1 MTEVLEPSDWG
12 WQLVDGKGLRP
23 ILTDKKY
30 APDELTKVIICKC
43 KMTTKQPCSTKLC
56 SCRKHGLPRVKAC
69 LHCNGEDCDNGS
81 HDDDIAAACTS
92 YIGELH

>member
-43 KMTTKQPCSTKLC
+43 KMTTKQIFVVFVSQTWTTMCE
-56 SCRKHGLPRVKAC
+56 GLFALQWRG
-69 LHCNGEDCDNGS
+69 L
-81 HDDDIAAACTS
+81 
-92 YIGELH
+92 